1 MSNFIYSENHF
12 RYIFFYTAQLNLMMV
27 LWIDTSLKLV
37 IRDANSKM
45 CSKHSIAINYV
56 SQMQDM
62 RRVYNYD

>member
-1 MSNFIYSENHF
+1 
-12 RYIFFYTAQLNLMMV
+12 MMV